1 MDACLVLTL
10 SRRRSRSRAGA
21 ARMLRRA
28 GGRAGN
34 ETKEEMDGSGGKDRW
49 VGQAVRAEIPGRPA
63 GGSSAPAGN
72 QRACALI
79 CLSSPS
85 RPAPPTEIAEA
96 TQAVFD
102 LVPCRKYCSRMPA
115 AFSFGRRRRLSN
127 LDRSRLP
134 FAFHS
139 DRLVRTVLVEHN
151 RLGLELS
158 LGPKARDSRSMDM
171 PDPDPS
177 PSHHLHIYARSAPI
191 WPRRARSVFAFIR
204 IDDECRYISYS

>member
-1 MDACLVLTL
+1 MIEKPDFVEAMFGWMHVWFSRFHADDRDLVL
-10 SRRRSRSRAGA
+10 
-21 ARMLRRA
+21 ARMLR
-28 GGRAGN
+28 RAGN
-34 ETKEEMDGSGGKDRW
+34 ETKEEMDGSGGKNRW

-139 DRLVRTVLVEHN
+139 DRLVRTVLAEHN
-151 RLGLELS
+151 KLGLELS

-171 PDPDPS
+171 P
-177 PSHHLHIYARSAPI
+177 
-191 WPRRARSVFAFIR
+191 V
-204 IDDECRYISYS
+204 